1 MQKGDIVDIIAK
13 HKTGIWVGMAQGKVG
28 HFKFINVQEITEER
42 KRRHRR
48 RKINS
53 DMLNLPKKPE
63 NLEELLKLLG
73 LQVST
78 MRLIFQ
84 LIFRHN

>member
-1 MQKGDIVDIIAK
+1 
-13 HKTGIWVGMAQGKVG
+13 MAQGKVG

-53 DMLNLPKKPE
+53 EMLNLPKKPE
-63 NLEELLKLLG
+63 SLEELLKLLG
-73 LQVST
+73 LEVSS
-78 MRLIFQ
+78 MQF
-84 LIFRHN
+84 FRHCKLCPTIFINLL

>member
-1 MQKGDIVDIIAK
+1 
-13 HKTGIWVGMAQGKVG
+13 MAQGKVG

-53 DMLNLPKKPE
+53 EMLNLPKKPE
-63 NLEELLKLLG
+63 SLEELLKLLG
-73 LQVST
+73 LEVSS
-78 MRLIFQ
+78 MRFFRHCNHVLQFLLIFYS
-84 LIFRHN
+84 I